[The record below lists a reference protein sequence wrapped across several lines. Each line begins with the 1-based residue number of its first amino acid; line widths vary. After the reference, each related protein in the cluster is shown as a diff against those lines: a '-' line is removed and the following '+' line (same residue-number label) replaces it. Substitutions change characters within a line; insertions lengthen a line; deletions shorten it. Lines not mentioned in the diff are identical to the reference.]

1 MKTVNDD
8 DVLLDLVNLLK
19 KQFTKKKEYSSLEV
33 AQTIF
38 HNVLDSIVIVGQS
51 SKDPKRYAT
60 AITDELL
67 HNVGTMTES
76 LAALK
81 HRISEGLYD
90 DKESEGKCRTLRR

>member
-1 MKTVNDD
+1 MLSTLILRYNIF
-8 DVLLDLVNLLK
+8 
-19 KQFTKKKEYSSLEV
+19 QIAAV

-51 SKDPKRYAT
+51 SKDPKKFAT

-81 HRISEGLYD
+81 HRIGEGLYD
-90 DKESEGKCRTLRR
+90 DKESEGNNV